1 MKNSQGAVLTD
12 VDGREVNGWFETSN
26 KYKDTSQSTD
36 SGLQKKYKR
45 YEFKTFQALE
55 KFFINKILPQKN
67 ISTKVIGKVLLV
79 WKKRKA
85 A

>member
-1 MKNSQGAVLTD
+1 MSKN
-12 VDGREVNGWFETSN
+12 
-26 KYKDTSQSTD
+26 
-36 SGLQKKYKR
+36 YKR

-55 KFFINKILPQKN
+55 KFFVNKILPQKN
-67 ISTKVIGKVLLV
+67 ISSKVIGKVLFV

>member
-1 MKNSQGAVLTD
+1 MLN
-12 VDGREVNGWFETSN
+12 N
-26 KYKDTSQSTD
+26 
-36 SGLQKKYKR
+36 YKR

-67 ISTKVIGKVLLV
+67 IHSKVIGKVLLV
-79 WKKRKA
+79 WKRKA